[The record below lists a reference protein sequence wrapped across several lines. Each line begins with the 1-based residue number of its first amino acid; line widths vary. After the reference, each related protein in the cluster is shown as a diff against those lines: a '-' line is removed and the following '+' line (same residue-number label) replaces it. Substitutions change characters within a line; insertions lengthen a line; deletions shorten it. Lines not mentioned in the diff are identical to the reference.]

1 MTAGET
7 YELAVVVVRRRR
19 GRVIDR
25 ATIRFKT
32 EEHYK
37 KFTKVLSDH
46 TKLEFYTINIKR
58 ASSPDDN
65 AAPKGKLWC
74 PYCSDWRRFFLEN
87 DGYTRCEI
95 CTISTRDFYTKKYN
109 VELGLL
115 KKEGYNDNRRRDG

>member
-1 MTAGET
+1 MTAGGT
-7 YELAVVVVRRRR
+7 YELAVAVVRRRR

-25 ATIRFKT
+25 ATIRFKS

-37 KFTKVLSDH
+37 QFTKVLSDY
-46 TKLEFYTINIKR
+46 TRLEFYTINIKK

-74 PYCSDWRRFFLEN
+74 PYCSDWGKFFQEG

-115 KKEGYNDNRRRDG
+115 KREVI